1 MFEYISV
8 SSWNH
13 VSSAGI
19 SELVILAR
27 VEKKEGYSPGRPAN
41 KKLQVTGKQKDPQS
55 CRNKKGWYTQQQRNN
70 FLYICCALTTQNEP
84 TQ

>member
-13 VSSAGI
+13 VARAGM
-19 SELVILAR
+19 SGLVILAR
-27 VEKKEGYSPGRPAN
+27 VEKKEGYSPGRLAN

-55 CRNKKGWYTQQQRNN
+55 CRNKKGWYTQQQQNN
-70 FLYICCALTTQNEP
+70 FLYICCALTTQNVP